1 MDIIKLKIDYL
12 KKINKTTFELNRRL
26 SFLNEINN
34 SIYQNNMIG
43 GSSKGAKSKG
53 KENISSVTNP
63 NPDAK
68 VIIQGSYDSGNS
80 SNSSVTNSDAKVIL
94 QESNDSNNSTSNID
108 VAKIISDNTI
118 TIEDIKSLI
127 KGMKQKQLE
136 TDAMIGQL
144 NSDHSINARII
155 EELKVEKSKL
165 EKEASRLNSNIDSV
179 SSAQESSKDEI
190 AKLRKENESYRAN
203 IAKLSSFI
211 EGGLKD
217 IRGNL

>member
-1 MDIIKLKIDYL
+1 MLKLNRSDSNSDIITPKKIKSNFNNWRDINKLGIYL
-12 KKINKTTFELNRRL
+12 DFETINKTTFELNRRL

-127 KGMKQKQLE
+127 KGLY
-136 TDAMIGQL
+136 IL
-144 NSDHSINARII
+144 
-155 EELKVEKSKL
+155 
-165 EKEASRLNSNIDSV
+165 
-179 SSAQESSKDEI
+179 
-190 AKLRKENESYRAN
+190 
-203 IAKLSSFI
+203 
-211 EGGLKD
+211 
-217 IRGNL
+217 